1 MLLWRA
7 LHAVDGRSAAEIRD
21 AVARVFSGGAF
32 DRSAKHTLG
41 GMVMNFIGRVLTRIF
56 DVLAGSPPLRSAL
69 LWTGFAI
76 IALVVIRFVYIAA
89 QRGQLTARRR
99 PADARGAAASG
110 NPWLAAQQAAAKG
123 EYTQAAH
130 FLYAALLVA
139 LARRERLRLHPS
151 KTAGDYV
158 RELRR
163 RSSPVFTPFR
173 AFVRSFEFIIYGR
186 GACDRAQ
193 FEQLR
198 AIAAPLVGAGE

>member
-1 MLLWRA
+1 LLWRA
-7 LHAVDGRSAAEIRD
+7 LHAADGRSAAEIRD

-32 DRSAKHTLG
+32 DRSATRTLG
-41 GMVMNFIGRVLTRIF
+41 GVVMDFIGRILARIF
-56 DVLAGSPPLRSAL
+56 DVVSGSPPLRTAL
-69 LWTGFAI
+69 VWTGYAI
-76 IALVVIRFVYIAA
+76 IALVIVRFVYGAV
-89 QRGQLTARRR
+89 QRGQLSTYRS
-99 PADARGAAASG
+99 PADRRGAAAAG
-110 NPWLAAQQAAAKG
+110 NPWLAAPQAAAKG

-139 LARRERLRLHPS
+139 IARRERVRLHPS

-173 AFVRSFEFIIYGR
+173 AFVRAFDFVIYGR
-186 GACDRAQ
+186 GVCDRVQ

-198 AIAAPLVGAGE
+198 AIAAPLLGAGE

>member
-1 MLLWRA
+1 
-7 LHAVDGRSAAEIRD
+7 VDGHSAAEIRD
-21 AVARVFSGGAF
+21 AVAHVFSGGAF
-32 DRSAKHTLG
+32 DRSARTTLG
-41 GMVMNFIGRVLTRIF
+41 GMVMDFIWRVLARIF
-56 DVLAGSPPLRSAL
+56 GAVADSPPLRSAL
-69 LWTGFAI
+69 LWTGYAV
-76 IALVVIRFVYIAA
+76 IALVVVRFVYLAV
-89 QRGQLTARRR
+89 QRGQLSARRS
-99 PADARGAAASG
+99 PADSRRAAAAG
-110 NPWLAAQQAAAKG
+110 NPWLAAQQAAATG

-186 GACDRAQ
+186 GVCDRAQ